1 MASRTD
7 SFDLVVIG
15 AGMAGFAAVSK
26 AATLDA
32 RVALIEKG
40 QLGGT

>member
-1 MASRTD
+1 MTEKTD
-7 SFDLVVIG
+7 PFDLVVVG